1 MSNRT
6 LRVNELIQRE
16 LSAILRQ
23 RYQSESVAITITEVR
38 VAPDLRDARVFV
50 SIVGDDDSVEKQL
63 RWLRSRSRDIHQE
76 LGRRI
81 VLKYMPRFA
90 YVLDESV
97 VRSSRLLR
105 LLDEVE
111 PAAEE
116 PKAEPGTDDES

>member
-23 RYQSESVAITITEVR
+23 DYQSEAVAVTITEVR

-50 SIVGDDDSVEKQL
+50 SIVGDADTMERKL
-63 RWLRSRSRDIHQE
+63 RWLRAQARDLRQE

-81 VLKYMPRFA
+81 VLKYMPRFT
-90 YVLDESV
+90 YVLDDSAI
-97 VRSSRLLR
+97 RGSRILN
-105 LLDEVE
+105 LLDAVE
-111 PAAEE
+111 H
-116 PKAEPGTDDES
+116 PKKGRGE

>member
-23 RYQSESVAITITEVR
+23 RYQSEAVAITLTEVR

-50 SIVGDDDSVEKQL
+50 SIVGDADAIEKKL
-63 RWLRSRSRDIHQE
+63 RWLRARARDLRQE
-76 LGRRI
+76 LGTRI
-81 VLKYMPRFA
+81 VLKYMPRFT
-90 YVLDESV
+90 YVLDDSAI
-97 VRSSRLLR
+97 RGSRILR

-111 PAAEE
+111 PPKKE
-116 PKAEPGTDDES
+116 PRE